1 MAAAKSMGPATAIT
15 LSGRNVLITGGS
27 RGLGRAMV
35 KEFGAGGANVLFCSQ
50 SEKQLV
56 ATCEE
61 LKSSFPPPQKLAAQV
76 CDISNEKEVGQLFE
90 KLANEFGS
98 LYGVINNAGVQ
109 EPIGFFE
116 KVDWH
121 AWRRTI
127 EINLLG
133 TALVCRHAIP
143 ILKANGCGKIVN
155 LSGGGA
161 AGPRARFSAYAASK
175 AAVVRM
181 TETLAE
187 ELRDFHIDVNAVAP
201 GPLNTRL
208 LDEVIAA
215 GADNAGAQNY
225 AQALQQRTEGGYP
238 IDDAARLCVY
248 LASPASD
255 GITGKLISAQWDPW
269 SELQKHRELLQSSDI
284 YTLRRIVPKD
294 RGYDW

>member
-1 MAAAKSMGPATAIT
+1 MGAETAMK
-15 LSGRNVLITGGS
+15 LRGKNVLVTGGS
-27 RGLGRAMV
+27 RGLGRAVV
-35 KEFGAGGANVLFCSQ
+35 KEFCTEGANVLFCARN
-50 SEKQLV
+50 EKQLA
-56 ATCEE
+56 ATYDE
-61 LKSSFPPPQKLAAQV
+61 LSPLFGSTQRLVAQV
-76 CDISNEKEVGQLFE
+76 CDISEEKEVARLFE
-90 KLANEFGS
+90 RLAREFGS
-98 LYGVINNAGVQ
+98 LYAVVNNAGVQ

-116 KVDWH
+116 KVDWP

-127 EINLLG
+127 EVNLLG

-143 ILKANGCGKIVN
+143 VLKANGCGKVVN

-175 AAVVRM
+175 AAVVRL

-208 LDEVIAA
+208 LDEVLAA
-215 GADNAGAQNY
+215 GEDKAGAQNY
-225 AQALQQRTEGGYP
+225 AQALQQVNEGGHS

-255 GITGKLISAQWDPW
+255 GITGRLISARWDPW
-269 SELQKHRELLQSSDI
+269 REFQQYRELLQSSDI
-284 YTLRRIVPKD
+284 YTLRRIVPRD
-294 RGYDW
+294 RGHNW

>member
-1 MAAAKSMGPATAIT
+1 MAPAKSMGPATTIK
-15 LSGRNVLITGGS
+15 LNGRNVLITGGS

-35 KEFGAGGANVLFCSQ
+35 KEFGADGANVLFCSQ

-61 LKSSFPPPQKLAAQV
+61 LKSFFPPPQKLLAQV
-76 CDISNEKEVGQLFE
+76 CDISQEKEIAQLF
-90 KLANEFGS
+90 KRLAAEFGT
-98 LYGVINNAGVQ
+98 LYAVINNAGVQ
-109 EPIGFFE
+109 GPIGAFDE
-116 KVDWH
+116 ADWS
-121 AWRRTI
+121 AWCRTI
-127 EINLLG
+127 ETNLLG

-143 ILKANGCGKIVN
+143 LFKAAGCGKVVN

-161 AGPRARFSAYAASK
+161 ATPRARFSAYAASK
-175 AAVVRM
+175 AGVVRL
-181 TETLAE
+181 TEILAE
-187 ELRDFHIDVNAVAP
+187 ELRDFRIDVNAVAP

-215 GADNAGAQNY
+215 GADKAGAQNY
-225 AQALQQRTEGGYP
+225 AQAVEQRTEGGYP

-269 SELQKHRELLQSSDI
+269 SELQQHRELLQSSDI